1 MMKKNKYNTKKDERS
16 NSPFE
21 LKKKSCPFSQPGSP
35 EISIMKV
42 ILTTNV
48 KKLGKI
54 GDKVSVKPGYARN
67 YLFPNNMA
75 LRENKKNSEYYEKI
89 KDDMKKNEEIK
100 LNEAKKLMDNIKKLK
115 IIFNK
120 EADDKDQLYGSI
132 SKKEIIDF
140 LQDNNLKVKS
150 DDIIIKNQ
158 IKSIGEHI
166 IKISPYEGIHQDI
179 SINVKKN

>member
-1 MMKKNKYNTKKDERS
+1 
-16 NSPFE
+16 
-21 LKKKSCPFSQPGSP
+21 
-35 EISIMKV
+35 MKV
-42 ILTTNV
+42 ILTTNI

-75 LRENKKNSEYYEKI
+75 LRENRKNAEYYEKI

-100 LNEAKKLMDNIKKLK
+100 LNDAKKLMENIKKLN

-120 EADDKDQLYGSI
+120 EADEKDQLYGSI

-140 LQDNNLKVKS
+140 LQENNLKVKS

-158 IKSIGEHI
+158 IKSIGKHFIEI
-166 IKISPYEGIHQDI
+166 NPYEGVNEEFLVTV
-179 SINVKKN
+179 SKN